1 MTSARAR
8 LAWRCRRGTKELD
21 LLLSGYLERRHDAAA
36 PDERAAFERLLDLP
50 DSELIGLLCGQ
61 TPPVDPAIDSL
72 VAEIRACAAR

>member
-21 LLLSGYLERRHDAAA
+21 LLLSGYLEQRYDAAA

-61 TPPVDPAIDSL
+61 TPPAVPAIDSL
-72 VAEIRACAAR
+72 VAEIRACAAH